1 VRDNYDAF
9 HKEIDTMYEPHF
21 CAKNFH
27 YLAMQL
33 PIKAGT
39 YKIKNTFF
47 KLPFLPKRR
56 KTWAKIL
63 KNFTFIHYLFFSLNK
78 MLLIMSLSW
87 LVKIFVYEI
96 NFSTFETATETNR
109 G

>member
-39 YKIKNTFF
+39 YKIKKTLFSN
-47 KLPFLPKRR
+47 FLSYPKEGKHGPR
-56 KTWAKIL
+56 
-63 KNFTFIHYLFFSLNK
+63 F
-78 MLLIMSLSW
+78 
-87 LVKIFVYEI
+87 
-96 NFSTFETATETNR
+96 
-109 G
+109 